1 MFWKKKIDLTA
12 YTYSPGYESSC
23 PPIYKNIEKPDWL
36 TKLRNFTVTLDHKSG
51 IPVKTP
57 TVGVCPG
64 IRDYLTE
71 CVQLNLWTDISI
83 KIMPDGSWSHYVR
96 PGWEDIIIGEH
107 PKSQYGDAYNNRI
120 SLKLTSPWYFVTDDD
135 IKFMFVESH
144 YSTSVFR
151 DNDIIVP
158 PGVISYKWQHS
169 TNVHLSFPIKE
180 QEYIVH
186 LKHGTPLISMFP
198 MSERPIDFKVKLVDP
213 QQWGKMNEHF
223 PKMFIGRYFKQAGK
237 KT

>member
-1 MFWKKKIDLTA
+1 MFWKKKIELTA

-23 PPIYKNIEKPDWL
+23 PPIYRNVERPDWL
-36 TKLRNFTVTLDHKSG
+36 TRLKNFYVDLDPKSR

-71 CVQLNLWTDISI
+71 CIQLNLWTDISI
-83 KIMPDGSWSHYVR
+83 KIMPDGSWAHYVR
-96 PGWEDIIIGEH
+96 PGWDDVTIGEH
-107 PKSQYGDAYNNRI
+107 PKPQYGDAYNNRV
-120 SLKLTSPWYFVTDDD
+120 SLKLTSPWYFVTDANV
-135 IKFMFVESH
+135 KFMFVESH

-151 DNDIIVP
+151 DNEIIIP
-158 PGVISYKWQHS
+158 PGVIDYKWQHS

-186 LKHGTPLISMFP
+186 LKHGTPLVSMFP
-198 MSERPIDFKVKLVDP
+198 MSERPVDFKVKLID
-213 QQWGKMNEHF
+213 QYQWIQINEHF
-223 PKMFIGRYFKQAGK
+223 PKMFVGRYYKQAGK
-237 KT
+237 KS